1 MTDQEMLII
10 KRELYKAYASL
21 TMLPIEKRYVGAV
34 MMGLNNAQKILNN
47 QNKKVKD

>member
-10 KRELYKAYASL
+10 KRELYKAYISL
-21 TMLPIEKRYVGAV
+21 NMLPIEKRYAGAITI
-34 MMGLNNAQKILNN
+34 GLNNAQKILNN